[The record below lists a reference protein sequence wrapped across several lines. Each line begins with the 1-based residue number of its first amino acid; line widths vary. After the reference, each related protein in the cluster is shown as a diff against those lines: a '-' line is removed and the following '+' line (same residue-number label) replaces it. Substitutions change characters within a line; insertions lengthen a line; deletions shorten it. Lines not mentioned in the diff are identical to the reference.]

1 MFFAT
6 TASPAFRRAAFT
18 PAYAPTSRTVERFLD
33 DAMRATRQRGATFE
47 QDDKSF
53 TLSFDVPGIAKDQ
66 LTIGIEA
73 NVVRIESKEGAP
85 RTYRLAYELPQD
97 IDASTS
103 EAKLENG
110 VLTVKLA
117 RKVVAS
123 AVSELAIS

>member
-1 MFFAT
+1 MWFAS
-6 TASPAFRRAAFT
+6 SP
-18 PAYAPTSRTVERFLD
+18 
-33 DAMRATRQRGATFE
+33 
-47 QDDKSF
+47 K
-53 TLSFDVPGIAKDQ
+53 
-66 LTIGIEA
+66 
-73 NVVRIESKEGAP
+73 KEGAP